1 MDPAALIAKIP
12 DFPTPGVLFYD
23 ISPLLADVQAW
34 RATIEQLTA
43 LIRPFQPDVLVCVE
57 SRGFLLVS
65 PLALALNVGFTMV
78 RKSGK
83 LPGQTMKLRYNLE
96 YGTDFLEIQLNSIKP
111 NQRVVIVDDLLATGG
126 TVAATAELVKKMQ
139 GQVVGLGCLIELR
152 HLQGRNRLN
161 FPVTTLLTF

>member
-1 MDPAALIAKIP
+1 
-12 DFPTPGVLFYD
+12 
-23 ISPLLADVQAW
+23 
-34 RATIEQLTA
+34 
-43 LIRPFQPDVLVCVE
+43 
-57 SRGFLLVS
+57 
-65 PLALALNVGFTMV
+65 LALALNVGFTMV

-161 FPVTTLLTF
+161 FPVATLLTF